1 MIFQNPHVGLVT
13 NVIQNYLVRF
23 VLGIWTGISGWGGNY
38 FQLQNI
44 RSLQIT
50 DHFRFGLFYFKFS
63 TRFGFVG
70 GNPLGQF
77 RSFDFQILRVRL
89 VGF

>member
-1 MIFQNPHVGLVT
+1 MVFQNPHVGLVT

-23 VLGIWTGISGWGGNY
+23 VLGIWTGISGGGGNY

-50 DHFRFGLFYFKFS
+50 NHFRFG
-63 TRFGFVG
+63 
-70 GNPLGQF
+70 
-77 RSFDFQILRVRL
+77 FDFSNSQRGLGL
-89 VGF
+89 WEVGK